1 MKYFL
6 LNFFILFSAI
16 GSTQNTDSIVVL
28 TEKAFLS
35 IVKKYH
41 PISKQVSL
49 LSQESRARTL
59 SAKGQFDPVIT
70 ADADAKQFQD
80 KQYYTLLDA
89 SLVIPSWYGLE
100 FKGEYALTKGKFL
113 NQQEILPEKGLGS
126 IGVSWQ
132 ALQGFLMDDR
142 RAIIKRAALFRQYIV
157 DQQLV
162 RMNELLF
169 DAWNAYWTW
178 AASYYQKE
186 IFDKAEKVA
195 ESRFEFVKS
204 SFILGDFAAIDT
216 IEAQIQLQN
225 RQLEQ
230 NQADIELQK
239 AKYLL
244 SNYLWLENDLPVDL
258 SQNVRPVFESDIDN
272 TFSVFNNYRNQFQSQ
287 ILDNPILKLYDYKL
301 SDLSIER
308 KLKAEKLKPKLKL
321 SYSLLGTQFD
331 VLENRENNGVV
342 IPQNYKWQA
351 AFGFPIFLRTA
362 RGDLQL
368 QDIKIEQAEYDRI
381 LKKQEITNKLKTY
394 FAQMDNNIAQLSLF
408 DKTLANYNILY
419 NAENQKINI
428 GESSLFLVNSREN
441 KLIEAK
447 LKKVDLI
454 LKNKKTAAELAWA
467 LGNIAI
473 IAN

>member
-1 MKYFL
+1 M
-6 LNFFILFSAI
+6 
-16 GSTQNTDSIVVL
+16 
-28 TEKAFLS
+28 
-35 IVKKYH
+35 
-41 PISKQVSL
+41 
-49 LSQESRARTL
+49 
-59 SAKGQFDPVIT
+59 
-70 ADADAKQFQD
+70 
-80 KQYYTLLDA
+80 
-89 SLVIPSWYGLE
+89 
-100 FKGEYALTKGKFL
+100 
-113 NQQEILPEKGLGS
+113 
-126 IGVSWQ
+126 
-132 ALQGFLMDDR
+132 
-142 RAIIKRAALFRQYIV
+142 
-157 DQQLV
+157 
-162 RMNELLF
+162 
-169 DAWNAYWTW
+169 
-178 AASYYQKE
+178 
-186 IFDKAEKVA
+186 
-195 ESRFEFVKS
+195 
-204 SFILGDFAAIDT
+204 
-216 IEAQIQLQN
+216 
-225 RQLEQ
+225 
-230 NQADIELQK
+230 
-239 AKYLL
+239 
-244 SNYLWLENDLPVDL
+244 
-258 SQNVRPVFESDIDN
+258 
-272 TFSVFNNYRNQFQSQ
+272 
-287 ILDNPILKLYDYKL
+287 
-301 SDLSIER
+301 
-308 KLKAEKLKPKLKL
+308 
-321 SYSLLGTQFD
+321 LGTQFD